1 MGDINRRRGDKETRV
16 GREKVFSF
24 CVVREVRKVGRS
36 RRKGRRWRKDSQG
49 PIKID
54 HWIFIIGR
62 RGEAMRW
69 PLRPSCT
76 RLDAPRRGGWWW
88 FGTHNPSICHDTIIA
103 VPWCSWRA
111 IHGETNGRARV
122 HAFARQNRGEGQGR
136 GKAKSTKANRPMLLF
151 QRVLGEIVGTAITIS
166 LENYSKYD
174 GNILALAETYV
185 FVRTRIRE
193 SLKFIGLSVAIYRS
207 VGRAGVRWKGDR
219 AADS

>member
-1 MGDINRRRGDKETRV
+1 MGDRGEKGEGGGRIARAQLKSIIGYLLLGGEARRCD
-16 GREKVFSF
+16 
-24 CVVREVRKVGRS
+24 GRS
-36 RRKGRRWRKDSQG
+36 ARVA
-49 PIKID
+49 
-54 HWIFIIGR
+54 
-62 RGEAMRW
+62 RGSMR
-69 PLRPSCT
+69 LEG
-76 RLDAPRRGGWWW
+76 GGWWW

>member
-1 MGDINRRRGDKETRV
+1 MGDRGEKGEGGGRIARAQLKSIIGYLLLGGEARRCD
-16 GREKVFSF
+16 
-24 CVVREVRKVGRS
+24 GRS
-36 RRKGRRWRKDSQG
+36 ARVA
-49 PIKID
+49 
-54 HWIFIIGR
+54 
-62 RGEAMRW
+62 RGSMR
-69 PLRPSCT
+69 LEG
-76 RLDAPRRGGWWW
+76 GGWWW

-174 GNILALAETYV
+174 GKYPCSRGN
-185 FVRTRIRE
+185 VRFRSHENSRIFKIYRFIGGDLSLGRE
-193 SLKFIGLSVAIYRS
+193 SRS
-207 VGRAGVRWKGDR
+207 ALERR
-219 AADS
+219 

>member
-174 GNILALAETYV
+174 GKYPCSRGN
-185 FVRTRIRE
+185 VRFRSHENSRIFKIYRFIGGDLSLGRE
-193 SLKFIGLSVAIYRS
+193 SRS
-207 VGRAGVRWKGDR
+207 ALERR
-219 AADS
+219 